1 MIDEN
6 WAVSLERAQELFLSQ
21 PDVTQQNGNFY
32 YKSCC
37 ISLKAQKPSAPPW
50 NLPRIQ
56 LHITGE
62 VADVQDIHR
71 RFFLRFLSA
80 GG

>member
-6 WAVSLERAQELFLSQ
+6 WAVSLERAQEFFLSQ

-37 ISLKAQKPSAPPW
+37 ISLKAQKPSAPPCAFY
-50 NLPRIQ
+50 RR
-56 LHITGE
+56 E
-62 VADVQDIHR
+62 VDKILLNQEAN
-71 RFFLRFLSA
+71 S
-80 GG
+80 

>member
-6 WAVSLERAQELFLSQ
+6 WAVSLERAQEFFLSQ

-50 NLPRIQ
+50 NLPRI
-56 LHITGE
+56 
-62 VADVQDIHR
+62 
-71 RFFLRFLSA
+71 
-80 GG
+80 